1 MVLCSGAFDGIHAGH
16 VAYLNAAKMIAGE
29 DNVLVAVAPDSYVRD
44 AKQREPHWDQ
54 RQRLDAIQALRA
66 VSIAFLQCH
75 ATPAEDIRRLRP
87 DVFVKGIDWARA
99 LPHDVVAACREVG
112 CLIVY
117 VDTEGT
123 HTSEAR
129 R

>member
-16 VAYLNAAKMIAGE
+16 VRYIEAAARLSK
-29 DNVLVAVAPDSYVRD
+29 DCDVVVAIAPDAYIRRH
-44 AKQREPHWDQ
+44 KQREPYWTQGQ
-54 RQRLDAIQALRA
+54 RSQAVHALRY
-66 VSIAFLQCH
+66 VRSIVQQDDE
-75 ATPAEDIRRLRP
+75 TPASLIRSLRP
-87 DVFVKGIDWARA
+87 TAFVKGIDWARA
-99 LPHDVVAACREVG
+99 LPPDVVAACKEVG

>member
-1 MVLCSGAFDGIHAGH
+1 MVLASGAFDGIHAGH
-16 VAYLNAAKMIAGE
+16 VRYLEAAARLSKDG
-29 DNVLVAVAPDSYVRD
+29 DVVVAVAPDAYIRRH
-44 AKQREPHWDQ
+44 KQREPYWTQENRLVAVAALATVTSTIEQ
-54 RQRLDAIQALRA
+54 RED
-66 VSIAFLQCH
+66 
-75 ATPAEDIRRLRP
+75 TPAEEIRMLRP
-87 DVFVKGIDWARA
+87 SAFVKGIDWERA
-99 LPHDVVAACREVG
+99 LPPDVVAACREVG

>member
-1 MVLCSGAFDGIHAGH
+1 MRSKAAALLASDGLVG
-16 VAYLNAAKMIAGE
+16 
-29 DNVLVAVAPDSYVRD
+29 VAVAPDSYIRQT
-44 AKQREPHWDQ
+44 KQREPYWPQAQ
-54 RQRLDAIQALRA
+54 RERAVSELRA
-66 VSIAFLQCH
+66 VTWACTQDD
-75 ATPAEDIRRLRP
+75 ATPAALIRSLRP
-87 DVFVKGIDWARA
+87 AAFVKGIDWARA
-99 LPHDVVAACREVG
+99 LPPDVVAACREVG

>member
-1 MVLCSGAFDGIHAGH
+1 MGLASGAFDGIHAGH
-16 VAYLNAAKMIAGE
+16 VAYLSAATLLAK
-29 DNVLVAVAPDSYVRD
+29 DDDLVVAIAPDDYIRKN
-44 AKQREPHWDQ
+44 KQREPYWTQGQ
-54 RQRLDAIQALRA
+54 RSQAVNALRC
-66 VSIAFLQCH
+66 VRSIVQQDDE
-75 ATPAEDIRRLRP
+75 TPASLIRSLRP
-87 DVFVKGIDWARA
+87 AAFVKGIDWARA
-99 LPHDVVAACREVG
+99 LPPDVVAACKEVG

>member
-1 MVLCSGAFDGIHAGH
+1 MVLASGAFDGIHAGH
-16 VAYLNAAKMIAGE
+16 VRYLEAAARLSKDG
-29 DNVLVAVAPDSYVRD
+29 DVVVAVAPDAYIRRH
-44 AKQREPHWDQ
+44 KQREPYWTQENRLVAVAALATVTSTIEQ
-54 RQRLDAIQALRA
+54 RED
-66 VSIAFLQCH
+66 
-75 ATPAEDIRRLRP
+75 TPAEEIRMLRP
-87 DVFVKGIDWARA
+87 SAFVKGIDWARA
-99 LPHDVVAACREVG
+99 LPPDVVAACREVG

>member
-1 MVLCSGAFDGIHAGH
+1 VVLASGAFDGIHAGH
-16 VAYLNAAKMIAGE
+16 VRYLEAAARLSKDG
-29 DNVLVAVAPDSYVRD
+29 DVVVAVAPDAYIRRH
-44 AKQREPHWDQ
+44 KQREPYWTQENRLVAVAALATVTSTIEQ
-54 RQRLDAIQALRA
+54 RED
-66 VSIAFLQCH
+66 
-75 ATPAEDIRRLRP
+75 TPAEEIRMLRP
-87 DVFVKGIDWARA
+87 SAFVKGIDWARA
-99 LPHDVVAACREVG
+99 LPPDVVAACREVG